1 MEAGSVTP
9 GRCDLAPEIVRKT
22 LRRFSTYD
30 VETGKEL
37 DLRILDAGDADVRGV
52 MPAEGFAPIEMALS
66 RCTVDHDLTI
76 LLGGNNAGTRP
87 GAQDLGVPR
96 DRDRHTQ
103 LATHFERLEER

>member
-1 MEAGSVTP
+1 MSWKSIADMIVQSGDAQIALVGAPMEAGSVTP

-52 MPAEGFAPIEMALS
+52 MPAEGFAPKIGRAHDRTPVTNAPTQCRLLIEKKKK
-66 RCTVDHDLTI
+66 H
-76 LLGGNNAGTRP
+76 
-87 GAQDLGVPR
+87 
-96 DRDRHTQ
+96 
-103 LATHFERLEER
+103 